1 MKTLLNIWLDDQGV
15 INAQTDY
22 CFEKNFKRSDLKDWE
37 NGRYQELARFLQKPA
52 HIDLRRVIMLL
63 DDARTDPR
71 TEYRNKH
78 PELEKSL
85 MDWRRKIAIEKRVPA
100 YMVMSLR
107 TLLALADAAP
117 RTYSELMRVPGIGFG
132 LSDNYGDEILHLTD
146 AYFKEHRQEEV

>member
-22 CFEKNFKRSDLKDWE
+22 SFGRNFKRADLRDWE
-37 NGRYQELARFLQKPA
+37 NGRYQELARFVQA
-52 HIDLRRVIMLL
+52 QERVDLRRIIMLL

-71 TEYRNKH
+71 TDYRNLH
-78 PELEKSL
+78 PELEKAL
-85 MDWRRKIAIEKRVPA
+85 VDWRRKVAEQKRVAP
-100 YMVMSLR
+100 YMVISLR

-132 LSDNYGDEILHLTD
+132 LSESYGEELLSLTGVYAD
-146 AYFKEHRQEEV
+146 GHE